1 MDRDSR
7 RWIIHADDFGETN
20 EITDGIAIA
29 MRAGRVTSTTIM
41 ANMPGTDHALTL
53 AANWSAPAS
62 FGVHINL
69 CEGRPLTAA
78 ASLHDGNGAF
88 FNKRAL
94 FMRSVTGR
102 LSLEDLELE
111 IGAQIARIRDAGIS
125 ISHLD
130 GHKHLHQLPVVR
142 EAVVRCAGRFGIQ
155 RARVSISKFNDLN
168 KLSPIARIGIGVR
181 NRMSHRSAS
190 LFASHGIRSP
200 SGIVDI
206 ASIMRAPDRASRALA
221 ALGAKLPL
229 EVFCHPGTQAADVEK
244 PGSCS
249 RFDELNYLVSDGFAQ
264 LMQALGVQT
273 ISYWEL

>member
-7 RWIIHADDFGETN
+7 RWIIHADDFGETK

-41 ANMPGTDHALTL
+41 ANMPGTDHALTM
-53 AANWSAPAS
+53 AEKWSSPAS

-78 ASLHDGNGAF
+78 ASLRDGNGDF
-88 FNKRAL
+88 FSKRAL
-94 FMRSVTGR
+94 FTRSVTGR

-111 IGAQIARIRDAGIS
+111 IGAQIARVRDAGIS
-125 ISHLD
+125 VSHLD

-142 EAVVRCAGRFGIQ
+142 EAVVRCAQRFGIE
-155 RARVSISKFNDLN
+155 RARVSINKFKGLKDL
-168 KLSPIARIGIGVR
+168 PMVARIGVGVR
-181 NRMSHRSAS
+181 NRMSHRSAR
-190 LFASHGIRSP
+190 LFTSHGIRCP

-206 ASIMRAPDRASRALA
+206 VSIMRDPVEAARVLSGLESRS
-221 ALGAKLPL
+221 PL
-229 EVFCHPGTQAADVEK
+229 EIFCHPGTQAADIEK

-249 RFDELNYLVSDGFAQ
+249 RFDELNYLISDDFAQ
-264 LMQALGVQT
+264 FMQNLRVKT